1 MLGDE
6 VPDAVTDIEG
16 VDVGEPDKL
25 VVPLRVE
32 DTDADELGLALCVP
46 VRLWERESVR
56 D

>member
-1 MLGDE
+1 MLGDK

-16 VDVGEPDKL
+16 VDVGEPDML

-32 DTDADELGLALCVP
+32 DTDADELGLALGVP
-46 VRLWERESVR
+46 LRVWVRESVT